1 MITRDAF
8 IIGKSLIGTILR
20 KTERLH
26 AKRQKFI
33 LHILMLFISHRGR
46 INFLQMGRQGG
57 MNEKNYRY
65 HFENSFDWLSF
76 NTIYVEQNCS
86 KELIIGFDP
95 SYITK
100 SGKCSHG
107 LGYFYSGSAGQYKRG
122 LEIGSFAAVDIKQ
135 NTAYHLIAVQTPS
148 AKRDRIDEAKTLTD
162 HYGELFLEKSAQ
174 LEKVSSILVCD
185 AYFSKRKFVD
195 MVCENTNF
203 EFISRLR
210 DDANLRYLYH
220 GKQKGGKGRPKQYAG
235 KIDVKNIDKRRIKLI
250 HKEEGIKIYSSVV
263 NSVGL
268 KRNIKL
274 CYVEFTL
281 SNGKKVTKLF
291 YSTNLKRCAMK
302 ILRYYQARYQME
314 FIFRDAKQYA
324 GLEQGQG
331 RSKNKID
338 FHFNAS
344 LTSIS
349 IGKGIVRQGVGKE
362 ESIPIS
368 MQDVK
373 TELQNRNMLFRIFSI
388 YGISHSLIK
397 INKKYKDVLNL
408 GKIAA

>member
-8 IIGKSLIGTILR
+8 IKGKSLISTILR
-20 KTERLH
+20 KTDRLNV
-26 AKRQKFI
+26 KRQKFI
-33 LHILMLFISHRGR
+33 LHILMLFLSHRGR

-65 HFENSFDWLSF
+65 HFENKFDWLSF
-76 NTIYVEQNCS
+76 NTEFVHQNCGT
-86 KELIIGFDP
+86 ELIIGFDP

-100 SGKCSHG
+100 SGKCSYG
-107 LGYFYSGSAGQYKRG
+107 LGYFYSGCASQYKQG

-148 AKRDRIDEAKTLTD
+148 AKRDRIDEQITLTD
-162 HYGELFLEKSAQ
+162 YYGALFLEKSTQ
-174 LEKVSSILVCD
+174 LEKVSKTLVCD
-185 AYFSKRKFVD
+185 AYFSKCKFVD
-195 MVCENTNF
+195 IVCEQTNF

-210 DDANLRYLYH
+210 DDANLRYIYY
-220 GKQKGGKGRPKQYAG
+220 GKQREGKGRPKQYAG
-235 KIDVKNIDKRRIKLI
+235 KIDVKNIDKRRMKLI
-250 HKEEGIKIYSSVV
+250 QKDDNIVIYSAIV

-274 CYVEFTL
+274 CYVIFTL

-291 YSTNLKRCAMK
+291 YSTNLDRCAKK
-302 ILRYYQARYQME
+302 ILAYYQARYQME

-338 FHFNAS
+338 FHCNAS

-349 IGKGIVRQGVGKE
+349 IGKGIVRDGIEKGKPIPL
-362 ESIPIS
+362 SI
-368 MQDVK
+368 QDVK

-397 INKKYKDVLNL
+397 INKNYKDVLNL

>member
-1 MITRDAF
+1 
-8 IIGKSLIGTILR
+8 
-20 KTERLH
+20 
-26 AKRQKFI
+26 
-33 LHILMLFISHRGR
+33 
-46 INFLQMGRQGG
+46 MGRQGG

-76 NTIYVEQNCS
+76 NTIYVGLNCS
-86 KELIIGFDP
+86 EELIIGFDP

-107 LGYFYSGSAGQYKRG
+107 LGYFYSGCAGHYKRG
-122 LEIGSFAAVDIKQ
+122 LEIGSFAAIDIKQ

-148 AKRDRIDEAKTLTD
+148 ASRDRIDEQKTLTQY
-162 HYGELFLEKSAQ
+162 YGNIFLEKSAQ
-174 LEKVSSILVCD
+174 LEKVSKILVCD

-195 MVCENTNF
+195 VVCEQTNF

-210 DDANLRYLYH
+210 DDANLRYLYN
-220 GKQKGGKGRPKQYAG
+220 GKQRGGKGRPKQYAG
-235 KIDVKNIDKRRIKLI
+235 KMDVKNIDKRRMKLI
-250 HKEEGIKIYSSVV
+250 HKDEFVVIYSAVV

-268 KRNIKL
+268 KRNLKL
-274 CYVEFTL
+274 CYVEFML
-281 SNGKKVTKLF
+281 SNGKKVIKLF
-291 YSTNLKRCAMK
+291 YSTNLDRCAKK
-302 ILRYYQARYQME
+302 ILEYYQARYQME

-349 IGKGIVRQGVGKE
+349 IGKGIVRDGIGKE

-368 MQDVK
+368 IQDVK
-373 TELQNRNMLFRIFSI
+373 IELQNRNMLFRIFSI

-397 INKKYKDVLNL
+397 INKNYNEVLSL

>member
-1 MITRDAF
+1 MITQDAF
-8 IIGKSLIGTILR
+8 TKGKNLISTILR
-20 KTERLH
+20 KTDRLNV
-26 AKRQKFI
+26 KRQKFI
-33 LHILMLFISHRGR
+33 LHILMLFLSHRGR

-76 NTIYVEQNCS
+76 NTIYVQQNCS
-86 KELIIGFDP
+86 EELIIGFDA

-107 LGYFYSGSAGQYKRG
+107 LGYFYSGCAGQYKRG

-148 AKRDRIDEAKTLTD
+148 ASRDRIDEHKTLTD
-162 HYGELFLEKSAQ
+162 YYGELFVEKSTQ
-174 LEKVSSILVCD
+174 LKNVSDILVCD
-185 AYFSKRKFVD
+185 AYFSKCKFVD
-195 MVCENTNF
+195 LVCSTNF

-210 DDANLRYLYH
+210 DDANLRYIFH
-220 GKQKGGKGRPKQYAG
+220 GKQSGGKGRPKQYAG
-235 KIDVKNIDKRRIKLI
+235 KIDVKNIDKRRMKLI
-250 HKEEGIKIYSSVV
+250 HKEDNIVIYSAIV

-268 KRNIKL
+268 RRNIKL
-274 CYVEFTL
+274 CYVIFTL
-281 SNGKKVTKLF
+281 SNGKKVIKLF
-291 YSTNLKRCAMK
+291 YSTNLNRCAKK
-302 ILRYYQARYQME
+302 ILKYYQARYQME

-349 IGKGIVRQGVGKE
+349 IGKGIVRDGIDKE

-388 YGISHSLIK
+388 YGFSHSLIK
-397 INKKYKDVLNL
+397 INKNYKDVLNL